1 VLKIIQKYK
10 QYEKL
15 VYNFLFLFIIQIVE
29 MFVPLIIFRIL
40 IDVVGVEKFGLL
52 NYIIAFV
59 VYFQILIDYGFNNS
73 ATRQISLNIHSNA
86 KVNVIIN
93 RVISAKIYLL
103 VFSFIIFS
111 LIVFLIPSF
120 KENWIIYFLYFGVII
135 GYTFSPSWYYQG
147 IQNMKSYMFT
157 NIIVKISSLIII
169 YFLIK
174 NENDFWLAPL
184 ILSISQIL
192 IALITFSL
200 LLLNNSYQ
208 FRLLSPIK
216 IFRELNEGKYF
227 FLSELQA
234 TLFTNTNVII
244 LGFFSSLT
252 NVAYFTSADKLTRS
266 IRNIQIPL
274 SNALYPHLSIEVNKN
289 PKKGLK
295 QINKITL
302 FGLCILISSSIII
315 GYFGEKIIIL
325 IFSNDMTG
333 ATTVFQILLLIPIF
347 SFIDSMYGKQILLN
361 LKKDKIFFNIFLFS
375 SLFCLIL
382 SCILSYKY
390 SIIGTAIA
398 VVIGQGV
405 LAILMFF
412 YAQKIVYGK
421 S

>member
-1 VLKIIQKYK
+1 
-10 QYEKL
+10 
-15 VYNFLFLFIIQIVE
+15 

-52 NYIIAFV
+52 NLVIAFV

-73 ATRQISLNIHSNA
+73 ATRQISLNKGREVRLNI
-86 KVNVIIN
+86 IIN
-93 RVISAKIYLL
+93 KVISAKIYLL
-103 VFSFIIFS
+103 IFSFIIFS
-111 LIVFLIPSF
+111 LIVFSLPSF
-120 KENWIIYFLYFGVII
+120 KENWGIYFLYFGVTI

-157 NIIVKISSLIII
+157 NIIVKISSLVIII
-169 YFLIK
+169 LIIK
-174 NENDFWLAPL
+174 EENDFWLVPL
-184 ILSISQIL
+184 VLSLSQII
-192 IALITFSL
+192 IAIVTFSL
-200 LLLNNSYQ
+200 LFLNTSYR
-208 FRLLSPIK
+208 FKLLSPNK
-216 IFRELNEGKYF
+216 IYKELNEGKYF

-234 TLFTNTNVII
+234 TLFTNTNILI

-252 NVAYFTSADKLTRS
+252 NVAYFTSADKLSRC

-274 SNALYPHLSIEVNKN
+274 SNALYPHLSIEINKD
-289 PKKGLK
+289 PIKGLK

-302 FGLCILISSSIII
+302 VGLSILISSSIII

-325 IFSNDMTG
+325 IFSKDMIE
-333 ATTVFQILLLIPIF
+333 ATRVFQILLLIPIF
-347 SFIDSMYGKQILLN
+347 SFVDSMYGKQILLN

-375 SLFCLIL
+375 SIFCLLL

-390 SIIGTAIA
+390 NIIGTAIA
-398 VVIGQGV
+398 VVIGQGI